1 MFFYLYYLGYYFQ
14 EFSVDSSE
22 AFIALYLIVR
32 RDKDI
37 KIDGGFFHSQPLRE
51 EMHSYILEILPTDA
65 GREFYSEGTIRWS
78 PHDAGV
84 DLFVSEDAV
93 IKRYESRL
101 LHLGISARLV
111 RKETGADSHYLLTP
125 RSSSYKSGIIMTN
138 SVGVIDK
145 GYRGELMAPVVAFLE
160 KADIKAGTRLFQ
172 IVAPNLDPIVDV
184 RFVDSLP
191 SSDRGSGGFGSTG

>member
-1 MFFYLYYLGYYFQ
+1 M
-14 EFSVDSSE
+14 
-22 AFIALYLIVR
+22 R
-32 RDKDI
+32 
-37 KIDGGFFHSQPLRE
+37 
-51 EMHSYILEILPTDA
+51 SYILEILPTGA
-65 GREFYSEGTIRWS
+65 GCEFYGEGKIRWS

-111 RKETGADSHYLLTP
+111 CKETGADSHYLLTP

-191 SSDRGSGGFGSTG
+191 STERGSGGFGSTG